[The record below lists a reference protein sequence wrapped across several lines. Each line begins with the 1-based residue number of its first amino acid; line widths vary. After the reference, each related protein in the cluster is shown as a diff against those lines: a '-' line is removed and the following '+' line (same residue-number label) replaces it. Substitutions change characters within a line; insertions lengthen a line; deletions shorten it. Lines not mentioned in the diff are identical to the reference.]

1 MNRQQVKPYERVQLF
16 SGGGSRFGY
25 YLGSYAALVE
35 HDLAPDIIV
44 GTCGGSLS
52 AYLVQLASDPKDL
65 QALMCSRE
73 LYSVIK
79 AIRHVTPD
87 EANRRAKM
95 RYITH
100 ALKRLGLSLSHQSS
114 KAQRHRQAD
123 SYARLLDELQQLA
136 MFRIDN
142 EEQWLDE
149 LIGVSTNR
157 HNINR
162 HNAFNANHTTPEIA
176 IIASRLYSAS
186 ANSDLLNN
194 NLANTNLANSSW
206 TDTSASNHHV
216 QLQELL
222 FAPPLLA
229 EYLSDLPTERMTSPT
244 HSFANERI
252 HPSVKLLTQWDIQS
266 VVRASMA
273 DMYYLPPTHI
283 TELGWCLGGVI
294 NLTPIELA
302 CQLAKTV
309 FAETKDGYDAWLA
322 APAIKRVFGFDP
334 NARLAA
340 VHSYQSKAA
349 PSKSE
354 PSKLTSSKFAQP
366 HWLPFADNAQQ
377 LTGKNVQKRFNLQQM
392 TVELIHADYD
402 GFVQQMQAQWQYG
415 YQRTADYIQQH
426 KL

>member
-1 MNRQQVKPYERVQLF
+1 MTTNHTKPYERVQLF

-35 HDLAPDIIV
+35 HDLKPDMII

-52 AYLVQLASDPKDL
+52 AYLVKLASDPKDL
-65 QALMCSRE
+65 QGLMYSRE

-95 RYITH
+95 RYMTH

-114 KAQRHRQAD
+114 KAQLHRQAD

-149 LIGVSTNR
+149 LSSFASSR
-157 HNINR
+157 QSD
-162 HNAFNANHTTPEIA
+162 FDANKTTPEIA
-176 IIASRLYSAS
+176 IIASRLYSMPFDSNMAD
-186 ANSDLLNN
+186 A
-194 NLANTNLANSSW
+194 LANDNLK
-206 TDTSASNHHV
+206 
-216 QLQELL
+216 LQELL
-222 FAPPLLA
+222 FAPLRLA
-229 EYLSDLPTERMTSPT
+229 DYLSDLPTELMTSPA
-244 HSFANERI
+244 HAFASERI
-252 HPSVKLLTQWDIQS
+252 HPPVKLLTQWDIQS

-302 CQLAKTV
+302 CQLAETV

-334 NARLAA
+334 NARLAT
-340 VHSYQSKAA
+340 VHSYQSQAALSKVTSPKA
-349 PSKSE
+349 
-354 PSKLTSSKFAQP
+354 TQP

-377 LTGKNVQKRFNLQQM
+377 LTGQNVHKRFNLQQM

-415 YQRTADYIQQH
+415 HQRTVDYIQQH